1 MIRTPLRPLARILDA
16 RAKGENPDAIEKENL
31 AIRHEAMRNTARTR
45 AEKRLLI
52 LAFGF
57 FIAFS
62 VIGAR
67 MESLAAATPIEPRAA
82 AGGSEITAQ
91 RSDILDRNGRI
102 LATNMQTYSLYAQP
116 RDMVDPAHAA
126 TELAAIFPDMDAK
139 ALERRFTDGRSFL
152 WVRKV
157 LSPEQM
163 QKVHEIGD
171 PGLYF
176 GPRDMRLYPN
186 GNLAS
191 HILGGAAFGAEGVD
205 SAEVIGTAGIEKALD
220 TRLRDP
226 AQSSNPLTLSV
237 DLTLQA
243 NVEEVLATGM
253 HTLQAKGAAAIL
265 MDAHT
270 GEVLALASLP
280 NFDPNDRPA
289 IDPTIDPSD
298 NPLFNRAVQGV
309 YELGSTFKI
318 FAVAQALDLG
328 LVTPDTLID
337 TKQPFFYDGFKINEF
352 DNHNYGPSKTVS
364 DVIAVSS
371 NIGAAHIGLMIG
383 PQRQEAF
390 LKTMGLLDAPL
401 LELAEAPSARALVP
415 KNWSGIVTVTASYGH
430 GVSTSLLN
438 LAAAYAT
445 IANGGLKVTPTL
457 LHSDSHAQGPRVI
470 TAKTAMACV
479 QMMRRV
485 VTDGTATFADVPGY
499 AVAGKTG
506 TAEKP
511 RKGGGYD
518 KDKVINTFASVFP
531 ANDPKYV
538 LVVTLDEPVETA
550 GLKPRRTAGYTAVPV
565 AGEIIRR
572 VGPLLG
578 LRPQIAQVSL
588 AAVSTGVSN
597 GGSPGGS
604 TGGSPKATRARTAV
618 NAGLATATNAG
629 TNTATNAASNAASST
644 ASNAA
649 PKEPLAQE

>member
-1 MIRTPLRPLARILDA
+1 MIRTPLRPLARILEA
-16 RAKGENPDAIEKENL
+16 RSRGENPDVIEKENL
-31 AIRHEAMRNTARTR
+31 AIRNDALRDTSRAR
-45 AEKRLLI
+45 AERRLML
-52 LAFGF
+52 LAFSF

-67 MESLAAATPIEPRAA
+67 MGLLAASTPVEPRAA
-82 AGGSEITAQ
+82 AGGAEITAQ

-102 LATNMQTYSLYAQP
+102 LATNMMTHSLYAQP
-116 RDMVDPAHAA
+116 ADMVDPVHAA
-126 TELAAIFPDMDAK
+126 TELAAIFPELDAK

-176 GPRDMRLYPN
+176 GPREMRLYPN
-186 GNLAS
+186 GHLAA

-205 SAEVIGTAGIEKALD
+205 SAEVIGTAGLEMALD
-220 TRLRDP
+220 KRLSDP
-226 AQSSNPLTLSV
+226 AQSAQPLTLSI
-237 DLTLQA
+237 DMTLQA

-253 HTLQAKGAAAIL
+253 HALHAKGAAAIL
-265 MDAHT
+265 MDVHT
-270 GEVLALASLP
+270 GEVMAMASLP
-280 NFDPNDRPA
+280 DFDPNDRTA
-289 IDPTIDPSD
+289 IDPTLDPSD

-318 FAVAQALDLG
+318 FAVAQAMDLG
-328 LVTPDTLID
+328 LVTADTQVD
-337 TKQPFFYDGFKINEF
+337 TKQPFFYDGFRINEF
-352 DNHNYGPSKTVS
+352 DNHNYGPTKSVA
-364 DVIAVSS
+364 DIIAVSS

-383 PQRQEAF
+383 GERQQAF
-390 LKTMGLLDAPL
+390 LKTMGLLDAPQV
-401 LELAEAPSARALVP
+401 ELAEAPSARALVP

-438 LAAAYAT
+438 LAAAYST

-457 LHSDSHAQGPRVI
+457 LHSESHVPGPRVV
-470 TAKTAMACV
+470 TQATAMACV

-499 AVAGKTG
+499 EVAGKTG

-511 RKGGGYD
+511 KKHGAGYD
-518 KDKVINTFASVFP
+518 HEKVINTFASVFP
-531 ANDPKYV
+531 ASDPKYA

-550 GLKPRRTAGYTAVPV
+550 GSKPHRTAGYTAVPV

-572 VGPLLG
+572 IGPLVG
-578 LRPQIAQVSL
+578 LRPLVDGAGLASL
-588 AAVSTGVSN
+588 AA
-597 GGSPGGS
+597 
-604 TGGSPKATRARTAV
+604 
-618 NAGLATATNAG
+618 
-629 TNTATNAASNAASST
+629 AS
-644 ASNAA
+644 A
-649 PKEPLAQE
+649 PVKEPIAQE